1 MHSKTPTGQA
11 LLTKM
16 PVVMQN
22 TMSEVQEMIKPMM
35 QRMER
40 MQQEIVAEIQAEKK
54 KSDG

>member
-1 MHSKTPTGQA
+1 
-11 LLTKM
+11 M